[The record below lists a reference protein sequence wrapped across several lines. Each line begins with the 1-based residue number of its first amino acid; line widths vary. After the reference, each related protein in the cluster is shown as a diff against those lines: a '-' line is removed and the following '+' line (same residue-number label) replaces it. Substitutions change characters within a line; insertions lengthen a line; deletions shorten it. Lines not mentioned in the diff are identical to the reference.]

1 MRFKISK
8 KWLAFFIVSLVVI
21 VVVGFLTLRAL
32 TGGEPLSLLSPGGE
46 EIVKQEPRIFDKY
59 SFPALAARKFEGS
72 EIVLEKILKE
82 GDGFTSWV
90 FSYKSDGRRITGMAN
105 MPDSDSDS
113 DSDGFPVVI
122 LIRGFVPEEIYE
134 TGVGS
139 QPMADFL
146 AKEGFVTLAPDFLGF
161 GGSDMPP
168 AVGFLSPLA
177 DRFEKPVAVL
187 NLLASL
193 ETLPQADSQNIF
205 FWAHSNGG
213 QIALSVL
220 EITKRDI
227 PTVLWAPV
235 TKAFPYNLLH
245 YSDEAED
252 QGKYLRKLVSEFEK
266 DYDSDLFS
274 IHNYFADIVAP
285 IQLHQGKL
293 DVEVPVWWSDE
304 FVTQM
309 KGLGKEIKYFTYDE
323 ADHNMAPAWQQA
335 AERSLGFYREFLVD

>member
-1 MRFKISK
+1 MNISK
-8 KWLAFFIVSLVVI
+8 KWLVIFIASLVVLS
-21 VVVGFLTLRAL
+21 VVGVLTLRAL
-32 TGGEPLSLLSPGGE
+32 IGGEPLSLLSPGGE
-46 EIVKQEPRIFDKY
+46 EVVKQEPRIFDKY
-59 SFPALAARKFEGS
+59 SFPALAAREFEGS

-82 GDGFTSWV
+82 GNGFTSWI
-90 FSYKSDGRRITGMAN
+90 FSYKSDGKRITGMADI
-105 MPDSDSDS
+105 PDNDSYSDRL
-113 DSDGFPVVI
+113 PVVV

-134 TGVGS
+134 TGMGS

-187 NLLASL
+187 NLLASI
-193 ETLPQADSQNIF
+193 ETLPQVDSQNIF

-274 IHNYFADIVAP
+274 IHNYFSDIVAP
-285 IQLHQGKL
+285 LQLHQGKA
-293 DVEVPVWWSDE
+293 DQEVPVWWSDE

-309 KGLGKEIKYFTYDE
+309 NGLDKEIEYFTYDG

-335 AERSLGFYREFLVD
+335 AEESLEFYKKFL

>member
-1 MRFKISK
+1 MADIPDNDSYSDR
-8 KWLAFFIVSLVVI
+8 LP
-21 VVVGFLTLRAL
+21 VVV
-32 TGGEPLSLLSPGGE
+32 
-46 EIVKQEPRIFDKY
+46 
-59 SFPALAARKFEGS
+59 
-72 EIVLEKILKE
+72 
-82 GDGFTSWV
+82 
-90 FSYKSDGRRITGMAN
+90 
-105 MPDSDSDS
+105 
-113 DSDGFPVVI
+113 

-134 TGVGS
+134 TGMGSHETGMGS

-187 NLLASL
+187 NLLASI
-193 ETLPQADSQNIF
+193 ETLPQVDSQNIF

-274 IHNYFADIVAP
+274 IHNYFSDIVAP
-285 IQLHQGKL
+285 LQLHQGKA
-293 DVEVPVWWSDE
+293 DQEVPVWWSDE

-309 KGLGKEIKYFTYDE
+309 NGLDKEIEYFTYDG

-335 AERSLGFYREFLVD
+335 AEESLEFYKKFL